1 MVKFNLKILQLEDEK
16 INLLLDRKFLYLP
29 DSSII
34 KHHQEDLNNKP

>member
-1 MVKFNLKILQLEDEK
+1 MFKFNLKILQLEDEK
-16 INLLLDRKFLYLP
+16 GNLLFDRRFLYLP